1 MKVVGMRGVVL
12 RPQYI
17 AEGIAGAIPRCPQE
31 LSHFSLVIPV
41 ANQRNLTS
49 VWFLEPL
56 QPLPGVCDTAHPI
69 TPAVAGLRDNE
80 RPF

>member
-56 QPLPGVCDTAHPI
+56 QSQRKRMKNRSTTGV
-69 TPAVAGLRDNE
+69 VALYQ
-80 RPF
+80 

>member
-56 QPLPGVCDTAHPI
+56 QSQGKRMKNRSTTGV
-69 TPAVAGLRDNE
+69 VALYQ
-80 RPF
+80 